1 MTLLD
6 FRFNRIEALDDA
18 SRRSLDALYTNQI
31 KANKTDVVQVLL
43 QGNPLSCHCRRLS
56 FLQWLVNAPIFSTT
70 RHHYKCQLDGQY
82 FIVDT
87 DGVNAAKED
96 CEQARR
102 KRLKT
107 ILLSTLLPL
116 SALMILVI
124 SLLLYKQY
132 KKRLLRQQ
140 FANGIRRLQENADR
154 FPVFLSYSSDDN
166 DFVRRHMLQQM
177 QDHLQMI
184 TGLDRE
190 LVCNADLHFH
200 PAKTILSEIF
210 RCVKICDVFVV
221 VMSKNYC
228 KSKFCRYEIE
238 HAHLLEKPIILVF
251 IEHVPKDDMNLITRE
266 VFETFTRV
274 QFVFEDGQPILQPGW
289 QQVCESIIQLIM

>member
-1 MTLLD
+1 
-6 FRFNRIEALDDA
+6 
-18 SRRSLDALYTNQI
+18 
-31 KANKTDVVQVLL
+31 
-43 QGNPLSCHCRRLS
+43 
-56 FLQWLVNAPIFSTT
+56 
-70 RHHYKCQLDGQY
+70 
-82 FIVDT
+82 
-87 DGVNAAKED
+87 
-96 CEQARR
+96 
-102 KRLKT
+102 
-107 ILLSTLLPL
+107 
-116 SALMILVI
+116 
-124 SLLLYKQY
+124 
-132 KKRLLRQQ
+132 
-140 FANGIRRLQENADR
+140 
-154 FPVFLSYSSDDN
+154 
-166 DFVRRHMLQQM
+166 
-177 QDHLQMI
+177 MI

-289 QQVCESIIQLIM
+289 QQVCKSIIQLIM